1 MPTLSDPPVQI
12 SPLRGSEPI
21 GLRGIAPGSNEDPH
35 FRGELHVEHV
45 VLPRT
50 CCLETAAVA
59 KINLRMAFSYDDRTR
74 LSLSRHP
81 FEIGACVIR
90 HGRAS
95 AAHRVVCAV
104 VPLHPRADDRDGD
117 RRHHDSTGTFR
128 QGIERNYRVK
138 RPASTVRIR
147 GEEWQEPPILTPR
160 IKAYWAA
167 VGRPRAERRPLQ
179 SKSDDLVPQLRNDVK
194 GQMPTMPLP
203 AADRSLRATS
213 RHRHL
218 R

>member
-1 MPTLSDPPVQI
+1 MRKFDVPGWRKKTSSVPTLSDPPVQI

-117 RRHHDSTGTFR
+117 RRHHDSTGAFR
-128 QGIERNYRVK
+128 QGAERDYRVK
-138 RPASTVRIR
+138 RPASAVSAFAGRNR
-147 GEEWQEPPILTPR
+147 QEPPSLTPR
-160 IKAYWAA
+160 FKVYWVAA
-167 VGRPRAERRPLQ
+167 GLAPTSAQGHERRSPHQTAARPFPL
-179 SKSDDLVPQLRNDVK
+179 
-194 GQMPTMPLP
+194 
-203 AADRSLRATS
+203 
-213 RHRHL
+213 
-218 R
+218 